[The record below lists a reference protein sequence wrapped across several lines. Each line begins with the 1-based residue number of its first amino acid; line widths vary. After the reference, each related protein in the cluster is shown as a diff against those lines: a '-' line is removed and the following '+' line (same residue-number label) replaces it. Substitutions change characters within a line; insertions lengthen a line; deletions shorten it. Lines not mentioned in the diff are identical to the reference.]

1 MTITQ
6 GGKGENNRKP
16 VKKLAHRYLH
26 MILLQPLKTK
36 EYNRNIDRNRLE
48 LNEN

>member
-16 VKKLAHRYLH
+16 VKKLAHRYL
-26 MILLQPLKTK
+26 QK

>member
-6 GGKGENNRKP
+6 TGKGENNRKTVKPSLP
-16 VKKLAHRYLH
+16 VLC
-26 MILLQPLKTK
+26 MIPLQSLKTK
-36 EYNRNIDRNRLE
+36 EYNRNIDRKRLE